1 MDNIGFDWHQVNQGC
16 TSSPKPLEMC
26 TFSLWA
32 CKHRSCQCPSTFCGW
47 LIHKPHKAFICFE
60 CWLQDRIRGKSRVKT
75 LDFNFCL
82 MANSCPAFTPEVKKK
97 KRKEKGK
104 YKNSK
109 TVLLDFWRDR
119 GIIIDH
125 SPVTS
130 CLYSISDCLQCKPW
144 VLSNVFR
151 PFSTKNRWL
160 PAVFVLSNLLNDV
173 SSMRHV
179 VVNLRLKT
187 VCRAVMLL

>member
-1 MDNIGFDWHQVNQGC
+1 MGRIWSFHGKAFLFKTWANLGNFTGLLRKQPTAVGMDNISFDWRQVHQGC

-32 CKHRSCQCPSTFCGW
+32 CKHRSCQCPSTFCGS

-97 KRKEKGK
+97 KRKEKGNRGN
-104 YKNSK
+104 KNSK
-109 TVLLDFWRDR
+109 TVLLDF
-119 GIIIDH
+119 
-125 SPVTS
+125 
-130 CLYSISDCLQCKPW
+130 
-144 VLSNVFR
+144 
-151 PFSTKNRWL
+151 
-160 PAVFVLSNLLNDV
+160 
-173 SSMRHV
+173 
-179 VVNLRLKT
+179 
-187 VCRAVMLL
+187 